1 MGTKLT
7 PIMDKDQDNSNLQ
20 PNAESSST
28 ELNTPPQEKD
38 PLVSEQLIEPDKED
52 HINKDSSVEEKGPD
66 GKSWSLFLALL
77 ITLGIGFYFY
87 THKQGDDF
95 FTTLPENLKK
105 LFLTA
110 PKIKKPLNNE
120 FKKTPFEPTQEVA
133 KKIEGASSL
142 DTQPKEMSAKS
153 PEEIEE
159 EEEEEEIT
167 NEFERS
173 SPNTQRKEIPTKSPG
188 EIVEPTQGPNP
199 FNKTTNENEKT
210 IDLLR
215 DEIQSLKSE
224 LKEKSSTL
232 QNFGIK
238 RPHISGGF
246 LAKESEEIAQQEEG
260 EPASE
265 TKTLPTTSS
274 PAKTKPLTQQ
284 NHSQKISPQR
294 SKEVQ
299 AYLDFIENTG
309 RKFIKLIKEGWA
321 GLQALLVN
329 FREKYLKGY

>member
-1 MGTKLT
+1 MAGTKLT

-28 ELNTPPQEKD
+28 EVNTPPQEKD

-133 KKIEGASSL
+133 KKIEGASSP
-142 DTQPKEMSAKS
+142 DTQPKEM
-153 PEEIEE
+153 
-159 EEEEEEIT
+159 
-167 NEFERS
+167 
-173 SPNTQRKEIPTKSPG
+173 PTKSPR

-246 LAKESEEIAQQEEG
+246 LAEESEEIAQQEEG

-274 PAKTKPLTQQ
+274 PAKTEPLTQQ

-309 RKFIKLIKEGWA
+309 RKFIALIKEGWA
-321 GLQALLVN
+321 RLQALVVALGEN
-329 FREKYLKGY
+329 I

>member
-1 MGTKLT
+1 LAGTKLT

-28 ELNTPPQEKD
+28 EVNTPPQEKD
-38 PLVSEQLIEPDKED
+38 PLVSEQPIDPDKED
-52 HINKDSSVEEKGPD
+52 RINKDSSVEEKGPR
-66 GKSWSLFLALL
+66 GKGWLLFLALL

-110 PKIKKPLNNE
+110 PKIKNTLDNE
-120 FKKTPFEPTQEVA
+120 FKKTPFEPTQEIA
-133 KKIEGASSL
+133 KKIEGASSP
-142 DTQPKEMSAKS
+142 DTQPKKMSAKS
-153 PEEIEE
+153 PEKIK
-159 EEEEEEIT
+159 EEEIT
-167 NEFERS
+167 KEFEIS
-173 SPNTQRKEIPTKSPG
+173 SPDTQREEMPTKSPG

-232 QNFGIK
+232 QNFRIK

-246 LAKESEEIAQQEEG
+246 LAEESEETAQREEG
-260 EPASE
+260 ESASE
-265 TKTLPTTSS
+265 TKTLPATSS
-274 PAKTKPLTQQ
+274 PAKTEPLIQQ
-284 NHSQKISPQR
+284 NHSQKISPRR

-299 AYLDFIENTG
+299 TYLDFIENTG
-309 RKFIKLIKEGWA
+309 RKFIELIKEGWA
-321 GLQALLVN
+321 RSQALIVD
-329 FREKYLKGY
+329 FRGKYLKRY

>member
-1 MGTKLT
+1 MAGTKLT

-28 ELNTPPQEKD
+28 EVNTPPQEKD
-38 PLVSEQLIEPDKED
+38 PLVSEQPIEPDKED
-52 HINKDSSVEEKGPD
+52 RINKDSSVEEKDPD
-66 GKSWSLFLALL
+66 GKSWPLFLALL

-110 PKIKKPLNNE
+110 PKIKNPLDNE

-159 EEEEEEIT
+159 EEIT

-173 SPNTQRKEIPTKSPG
+173 SPNTQRKEMPTKSPG
-188 EIVEPTQGPNP
+188 KIVEPTQGPNP

-215 DEIQSLKSE
+215 DEIQSLKSQ

-232 QNFGIK
+232 QNFRVK
-238 RPHISGGF
+238 KPHTSGGF
-246 LAKESEEIAQQEEG
+246 PAEESEETAQQEG
-260 EPASE
+260 ESTSG
-265 TKTLPTTSS
+265 TKTLPIISS
-274 PAKTKPLTQQ
+274 PAKTEPLTQQ
-284 NHSQKISPQR
+284 NHPQKISPQR

-309 RKFIKLIKEGWA
+309 RKFIELIKEGWA
-321 GLQALLVN
+321 RLQALIVD
-329 FREKYLKGY
+329 FRGKYLKRY

>member
-1 MGTKLT
+1 MAGTKLT

-28 ELNTPPQEKD
+28 EVNTPPQEKD
-38 PLVSEQLIEPDKED
+38 PLVSEQPIEPDKED
-52 HINKDSSVEEKGPD
+52 RINKDSSVEEKDPREKG
-66 GKSWSLFLALL
+66 WLLFLALL

-110 PKIKKPLNNE
+110 PKIKNPLDNE

-133 KKIEGASSL
+133 KKIEGASSP

-159 EEEEEEIT
+159 EEIT
-167 NEFERS
+167 KEFERS
-173 SPNTQRKEIPTKSPG
+173 SPSTQRKEMPTKSPG

-232 QNFGIK
+232 QNFRIK

-246 LAKESEEIAQQEEG
+246 LAEESEGTAQQEEG
-260 EPASE
+260 ESTSE
-265 TKTLPTTSS
+265 TKTLPIISS
-274 PAKTKPLTQQ
+274 PAKTEPLTQQ
-284 NHSQKISPQR
+284 NHPQKISPQR

-309 RKFIKLIKEGWA
+309 RKFIELIKEGWA
-321 GLQALLVN
+321 RSQALIID
-329 FREKYLKGY
+329 FRGNYLKRY

>member
-1 MGTKLT
+1 MAGTKLT

-52 HINKDSSVEEKGPD
+52 HINKDSSVGEKGPD

-77 ITLGIGFYFY
+77 ITLGIGSYFY

-110 PKIKKPLNNE
+110 PKIKNPLDNE
-120 FKKTPFEPTQEVA
+120 FEKTPFEPTQEVA
-133 KKIEGASSL
+133 KKIEGASSP
-142 DTQPKEMSAKS
+142 DTQPKEM
-153 PEEIEE
+153 
-159 EEEEEEIT
+159 
-167 NEFERS
+167 
-173 SPNTQRKEIPTKSPG
+173 PTKSPR

-199 FNKTTNENEKT
+199 FNKTINENEKT

-232 QNFGIK
+232 QNFRIK

-246 LAKESEEIAQQEEG
+246 LAEEPEETIQQEEG
-260 EPASE
+260 ESASE

-274 PAKTKPLTQQ
+274 PAKTEPLTQQ
-284 NHSQKISPQR
+284 NHPQKISPQR

-299 AYLDFIENTG
+299 AYLDFIENAG

-321 GLQALLVN
+321 RLQALIVD
-329 FREKYLKGY
+329 FRGKYLKRY

>member
-1 MGTKLT
+1 MAGTKLT
-7 PIMDKDQDNSNLQ
+7 PIMDKDQDNSSLQ

-66 GKSWSLFLALL
+66 GKSWPLFLALL

-110 PKIKKPLNNE
+110 PKIKNPLDNE
-120 FKKTPFEPTQEVA
+120 FEKTPFEPTQEVA
-133 KKIEGASSL
+133 KKIEGASSP
-142 DTQPKEMSAKS
+142 DTHPKEM
-153 PEEIEE
+153 
-159 EEEEEEIT
+159 
-167 NEFERS
+167 
-173 SPNTQRKEIPTKSPG
+173 PTKSPG
-188 EIVEPTQGPNP
+188 EIVEPTQGPNS
-199 FNKTTNENEKT
+199 FNKTINENEKT

-260 EPASE
+260 EPSSE

-274 PAKTKPLTQQ
+274 PAKTEPLTQQ

-329 FREKYLKGY
+329 FREKYFKGY

>member
-1 MGTKLT
+1 
-7 PIMDKDQDNSNLQ
+7 MDKDQDNSNLQ

-28 ELNTPPQEKD
+28 EVNTPPQEKD
-38 PLVSEQLIEPDKED
+38 PLVSEQPIEPDKED
-52 HINKDSSVEEKGPD
+52 RINKDSSVEEKDPD

-110 PKIKKPLNNE
+110 PKIKNPLDNE

-133 KKIEGASSL
+133 KKIAGASSL

-153 PEEIEE
+153 PEEI
-159 EEEEEEIT
+159 
-167 NEFERS
+167 
-173 SPNTQRKEIPTKSPG
+173 
-188 EIVEPTQGPNP
+188 VEPTQGPNP
-199 FNKTTNENEKT
+199 FNITINENEKT

-224 LKEKSSTL
+224 LKEKSATL
-232 QNFGIK
+232 QNFRTK

-246 LAKESEEIAQQEEG
+246 LAEKSEGTAQQEEG
-260 EPASE
+260 ESTSG
-265 TKTLPTTSS
+265 TKTLPITSS
-274 PAKTKPLTQQ
+274 PAKTEPLTQQ
-284 NHSQKISPQR
+284 NHPQKISPLR

>member
-1 MGTKLT
+1 MAGTKLT

-28 ELNTPPQEKD
+28 EVNTLPQEKD
-38 PLVSEQLIEPDKED
+38 PLVSEQPIEPDKED
-52 HINKDSSVEEKGPD
+52 RINKDSSVEEKDPD
-66 GKSWSLFLALL
+66 GKSWPLFLALL

-110 PKIKKPLNNE
+110 PKIKNPLDNE

-133 KKIEGASSL
+133 KKIEGTSSP
-142 DTQPKEMSAKS
+142 DTQPKEM
-153 PEEIEE
+153 
-159 EEEEEEIT
+159 
-167 NEFERS
+167 
-173 SPNTQRKEIPTKSPG
+173 PTKLPG

-215 DEIQSLKSE
+215 DEVQSLKSQ

-232 QNFGIK
+232 QNFRVK
-238 RPHISGGF
+238 KPHISGGF
-246 LAKESEEIAQQEEG
+246 PAEELEETAQQEG
-260 EPASE
+260 ESTSG
-265 TKTLPTTSS
+265 TKTLPITSS
-274 PAKTKPLTQQ
+274 PAKTEPLIQQ
-284 NHSQKISPQR
+284 NHPQKISPQR

-299 AYLDFIENTG
+299 AYLDFIENAG
-309 RKFIKLIKEGWA
+309 RKFIELIKEGRA
-321 GLQALLVN
+321 RLQALIVD
-329 FREKYLKGY
+329 FRGKYLKGY

>member
-1 MGTKLT
+1 VGTKLT

-66 GKSWSLFLALL
+66 GKSWPLFLALL

-133 KKIEGASSL
+133 KKIEGASSP
-142 DTQPKEMSAKS
+142 DTQPKEM
-153 PEEIEE
+153 
-159 EEEEEEIT
+159 
-167 NEFERS
+167 
-173 SPNTQRKEIPTKSPG
+173 PTKSPR

-199 FNKTTNENEKT
+199 FNKTINENEKT

-246 LAKESEEIAQQEEG
+246 LAEESEEIAQQEEG

-274 PAKTKPLTQQ
+274 PAKTEPLTQQ

-309 RKFIKLIKEGWA
+309 RKFIELIKEGWA
-321 GLQALLVN
+321 RLQALIVD
-329 FREKYLKGY
+329 FRGKYLKGY

>member
-1 MGTKLT
+1 
-7 PIMDKDQDNSNLQ
+7 MDKDQDNSNLQ

-110 PKIKKPLNNE
+110 PKIKKHLDNE

-133 KKIEGASSL
+133 KKIEGASSP
-142 DTQPKEMSAKS
+142 DTQPKEMLTKL
-153 PEEIEE
+153 PKEIEE
-159 EEEEEEIT
+159 EEIIK
-167 NEFERS
+167 EFERS
-173 SPNTQRKEIPTKSPG
+173 SPDTQRKEMPTKSPG

-199 FNKTTNENEKT
+199 FNKTINENEKT

-224 LKEKSSTL
+224 LKEKSATL
-232 QNFGIK
+232 QNFRTK
-238 RPHISGGF
+238 RPHISDGF
-246 LAKESEEIAQQEEG
+246 LAEESEETAQQEG
-260 EPASE
+260 ESTPG
-265 TKTLPTTSS
+265 TKTLPITSS
-274 PAKTKPLTQQ
+274 PAKTEPLTQQ
-284 NHSQKISPQR
+284 NHPQKISPQR

-309 RKFIKLIKEGWA
+309 RKFIELIKEGWA
-321 GLQALLVN
+321 RSQALIVD
-329 FREKYLKGY
+329 FREKYLKRY

>member
-1 MGTKLT
+1 MAGTKLT

-28 ELNTPPQEKD
+28 EVNTPPQEKD
-38 PLVSEQLIEPDKED
+38 PLVSEQPIEPDKED
-52 HINKDSSVEEKGPD
+52 RINKDSSVEEKDPD
-66 GKSWSLFLALL
+66 GKSWPLVLALL

-110 PKIKKPLNNE
+110 PKIKNPLDNE
-120 FKKTPFEPTQEVA
+120 FEKTPFEPTQEVA
-133 KKIEGASSL
+133 KKIEGASSP
-142 DTQPKEMSAKS
+142 DTQPKEMSIKS

-159 EEEEEEIT
+159 EEIIK
-167 NEFERS
+167 EFERS
-173 SPNTQRKEIPTKSPG
+173 SPDTQRKEAPTKSP
-188 EIVEPTQGPNP
+188 EKIVEPTQGPNP

-232 QNFGIK
+232 QNFRIK

-246 LAKESEEIAQQEEG
+246 LVEESEGTAQQEEG
-260 EPASE
+260 KSTSE
-265 TKTLPTTSS
+265 TKTLPATSS
-274 PAKTKPLTQQ
+274 PAKTEPLTQQ
-284 NHSQKISPQR
+284 NHPQKISPQR

-309 RKFIKLIKEGWA
+309 RKFIELIKEGWA
-321 GLQALLVN
+321 RLQALIVD
-329 FREKYLKGY
+329 FRGKYLKRY

>member
-1 MGTKLT
+1 MAGTKLT

-28 ELNTPPQEKD
+28 EVNTPPQEKD
-38 PLVSEQLIEPDKED
+38 PLVSEQPIESDKED
-52 HINKDSSVEEKGPD
+52 PINKDSSVQTKDPRGKG
-66 GKSWSLFLALL
+66 WLLFLALI
-77 ITLGIGFYFY
+77 ITLGTVFYFY
-87 THKQGDDF
+87 THKNGGYF

-110 PKIKKPLNNE
+110 PKIKNPLDNE
-120 FKKTPFEPTQEVA
+120 FEKTPFEPTQEVA

-159 EEEEEEIT
+159 EEIT

-173 SPNTQRKEIPTKSPG
+173 SPNTQRKEMPTKSPG
-188 EIVEPTQGPNP
+188 KIVEPTQGPNP

-246 LAKESEEIAQQEEG
+246 LAEESEEIAQQEEG

-274 PAKTKPLTQQ
+274 PAKTEPLTQQ

-309 RKFIKLIKEGWA
+309 RKFIELTKEGWA
-321 GLQALLVN
+321 RLQALIVD
-329 FREKYLKGY
+329 FRGKYLKRY

>member
-1 MGTKLT
+1 MAGTKLT

-28 ELNTPPQEKD
+28 EVNTPPQEKD
-38 PLVSEQLIEPDKED
+38 PLISEQLIEPDKED
-52 HINKDSSVEEKGPD
+52 HINKDSGVEEKGPD
-66 GKSWSLFLALL
+66 GKSWPLFLALL
-77 ITLGIGFYFY
+77 ITLGTGFYFY

-120 FKKTPFEPTQEVA
+120 FKKTPFEPTQEVT

-159 EEEEEEIT
+159 EEEKIT

-173 SPNTQRKEIPTKSPG
+173 SPNTQRKEMPTKSLG
-188 EIVEPTQGPNP
+188 GIVEPPQGPNP

-232 QNFGIK
+232 QNFRIK
-238 RPHISGGF
+238 RPHTSGD
-246 LAKESEEIAQQEEG
+246 LLIEESEGTAQQEEG
-260 EPASE
+260 GSISE
-265 TKTLPTTSS
+265 TKTLPIISS
-274 PAKTKPLTQQ
+274 PAKTEPLTQQ
-284 NHSQKISPQR
+284 NHPQKISPQR

-321 GLQALLVN
+321 RLQALIVD
-329 FREKYLKGY
+329 FRGKYLKGY

>member
-1 MGTKLT
+1 LAGTKLT

-28 ELNTPPQEKD
+28 EVNTPPQEKD
-38 PLVSEQLIEPDKED
+38 PLVSEQPIEPDKED
-52 HINKDSSVEEKGPD
+52 HINKDSNIEEKGPD

-87 THKQGDDF
+87 TQKQGDDF

-110 PKIKKPLNNE
+110 PKIKNPLDNE
-120 FKKTPFEPTQEVA
+120 FEKTPFEPTQEVA
-133 KKIEGASSL
+133 KKIEGASSP
-142 DTQPKEMSAKS
+142 DTQPKGM
-153 PEEIEE
+153 
-159 EEEEEEIT
+159 
-167 NEFERS
+167 
-173 SPNTQRKEIPTKSPG
+173 PTKSPG

-199 FNKTTNENEKT
+199 FNKTINENEKT

-232 QNFGIK
+232 QNFRIK

-246 LAKESEEIAQQEEG
+246 LVEESEGTAQQEEG
-260 EPASE
+260 KSTSE
-265 TKTLPTTSS
+265 TKTLPATSS
-274 PAKTKPLTQQ
+274 PAKTEPLTQQ
-284 NHSQKISPQR
+284 NHPQKISPLR

-309 RKFIKLIKEGWA
+309 RKFIELIKEGWA
-321 GLQALLVN
+321 RLQALIVD
-329 FREKYLKGY
+329 FRGKYLKGY

>member
-1 MGTKLT
+1 MAGTKLT

-28 ELNTPPQEKD
+28 EVNTPPQEKD
-38 PLVSEQLIEPDKED
+38 PLVSEQSIEPDKENR
-52 HINKDSSVEEKGPD
+52 INKDSSVEEKDPR
-66 GKSWSLFLALL
+66 GKGWLLFLALL

-110 PKIKKPLNNE
+110 PKIKNPLDDE
-120 FKKTPFEPTQEVA
+120 FEKTPFEPTQEVA
-133 KKIEGASSL
+133 KKIEGASSP
-142 DTQPKEMSAKS
+142 DTQPKEM
-153 PEEIEE
+153 
-159 EEEEEEIT
+159 
-167 NEFERS
+167 
-173 SPNTQRKEIPTKSPG
+173 PTKSPG
-188 EIVEPTQGPNP
+188 EIAEPTQGPNP
-199 FNKTTNENEKT
+199 FNKTINENEKT

-215 DEIQSLKSE
+215 DEIQSLKSQ

-232 QNFGIK
+232 QNFRVK
-238 RPHISGGF
+238 KPHISGSF
-246 LAKESEEIAQQEEG
+246 LAEEPEETIQQEEG
-260 EPASE
+260 ESASE

-274 PAKTKPLTQQ
+274 PAKTEPLTQQ
-284 NHSQKISPQR
+284 NHPQKISPQR

-309 RKFIKLIKEGWA
+309 RKFIELIKEGQA
-321 GLQALLVN
+321 RLQALIVD
-329 FREKYLKGY
+329 FRGKYLKGY

>member
-1 MGTKLT
+1 MAGTKLT

-28 ELNTPPQEKD
+28 EVNTPPQEKD
-38 PLVSEQLIEPDKED
+38 PLVSEQPIEPDKED
-52 HINKDSSVEEKGPD
+52 CINKDSSVEEKDPD
-66 GKSWSLFLALL
+66 GKSWPLVLALL

-110 PKIKKPLNNE
+110 PKIKNPLDNE
-120 FKKTPFEPTQEVA
+120 FEKTPFEPTQEVA
-133 KKIEGASSL
+133 KKIEGASSP
-142 DTQPKEMSAKS
+142 DTQPKEM
-153 PEEIEE
+153 
-159 EEEEEEIT
+159 
-167 NEFERS
+167 
-173 SPNTQRKEIPTKSPG
+173 PTKSPR

-199 FNKTTNENEKT
+199 FNKTINENEKT

-224 LKEKSSTL
+224 LKEKSATL
-232 QNFGIK
+232 QNFRTK
-238 RPHISGGF
+238 RPHISDGF
-246 LAKESEEIAQQEEG
+246 LAEESEGTAQQEEG
-260 EPASE
+260 ESTSE
-265 TKTLPTTSS
+265 TKTLPITSS
-274 PAKTKPLTQQ
+274 PAKTEPLTQQ
-284 NHSQKISPQR
+284 NHPQKISPQR

-309 RKFIKLIKEGWA
+309 RKFIELIKEGWA
-321 GLQALLVN
+321 RLQALIVD
-329 FREKYLKGY
+329 FRGKYLKRY

>member
-1 MGTKLT
+1 MAGTKLT

-28 ELNTPPQEKD
+28 EVNTPPQEKD
-38 PLVSEQLIEPDKED
+38 PLVSEQPIETDKEAR
-52 HINKDSSVEEKGPD
+52 INKDSSVEEKDPD
-66 GKSWSLFLALL
+66 RKSWPLFLALL

-110 PKIKKPLNNE
+110 PKIKNPLDNE
-120 FKKTPFEPTQEVA
+120 FEKTPFEPTQEVA
-133 KKIEGASSL
+133 KKIEGASSP
-142 DTQPKEMSAKS
+142 DTQPKEM
-153 PEEIEE
+153 
-159 EEEEEEIT
+159 
-167 NEFERS
+167 
-173 SPNTQRKEIPTKSPG
+173 PTKSPR

-215 DEIQSLKSE
+215 DEIQSLKSQ

-232 QNFGIK
+232 QNFRVK
-238 RPHISGGF
+238 KPHISGGF
-246 LAKESEEIAQQEEG
+246 PAEESEETAQQEG
-260 EPASE
+260 ESTSG
-265 TKTLPTTSS
+265 TKTLPITSS
-274 PAKTKPLTQQ
+274 PAKTEPLIQQ
-284 NHSQKISPQR
+284 NHPQKISPQR

-309 RKFIKLIKEGWA
+309 RKFIELIKEGWA
-321 GLQALLVN
+321 RLQALIVD
-329 FREKYLKGY
+329 FRGKYLKGY

>member
-1 MGTKLT
+1 MAGTKLT

-28 ELNTPPQEKD
+28 EVNTPPQEKD
-38 PLVSEQLIEPDKED
+38 PLVSEQPIEPDKED
-52 HINKDSSVEEKGPD
+52 HINKDSNIEEKGPD

-110 PKIKKPLNNE
+110 PKIKNPLDNE
-120 FKKTPFEPTQEVA
+120 FEKTPFEPTQEVA
-133 KKIEGASSL
+133 KKIEGASSP
-142 DTQPKEMSAKS
+142 DTQPKEIPTKS

-159 EEEEEEIT
+159 EEIIK
-167 NEFERS
+167 EFERS
-173 SPNTQRKEIPTKSPG
+173 SPDTQRKEMPTKSPG
-188 EIVEPTQGPNP
+188 EIAKPTQGPNP

-224 LKEKSSTL
+224 LREKSSTL
-232 QNFGIK
+232 QNFRIK

-246 LAKESEEIAQQEEG
+246 LAEESEKTAQQEEG
-260 EPASE
+260 ESTSE
-265 TKTLPTTSS
+265 TKTLPATSS
-274 PAKTKPLTQQ
+274 PAKTEPLTQQ
-284 NHSQKISPQR
+284 NQPQKISPQR

-299 AYLDFIENTG
+299 AYLDFIENAG
-309 RKFIKLIKEGWA
+309 RKFIELIKEGWA
-321 GLQALLVN
+321 RLQALIVD
-329 FREKYLKGY
+329 FRGKYLKRY

>member
-1 MGTKLT
+1 
-7 PIMDKDQDNSNLQ
+7 MDKDQDNSNLQ

-28 ELNTPPQEKD
+28 EVNTPPQEKD
-38 PLVSEQLIEPDKED
+38 PLVSEQPIEPDKED
-52 HINKDSSVEEKGPD
+52 RINKDSSVEKKGPG

-110 PKIKKPLNNE
+110 PKIKNPLDNE
-120 FKKTPFEPTQEVA
+120 FEKTPFEPTQEVA
-133 KKIEGASSL
+133 KKIEGASSP

-153 PEEIEE
+153 PEEI

-173 SPNTQRKEIPTKSPG
+173 SPNTQRKEMPTKSPG

-232 QNFGIK
+232 QNFRIK

-246 LAKESEEIAQQEEG
+246 LAEESGGTAQQEEG
-260 EPASE
+260 ESTSE
-265 TKTLPTTSS
+265 TKTLPITSS
-274 PAKTKPLTQQ
+274 PAKTEPLTQQ
-284 NHSQKISPQR
+284 NHPQKISPQR

-309 RKFIKLIKEGWA
+309 RKFIELIKEGWA
-321 GLQALLVN
+321 RLQALI
-329 FREKYLKGY
+329 

>member
-1 MGTKLT
+1 MAGTKLT

-20 PNAESSST
+20 PNAENSST
-28 ELNTPPQEKD
+28 EVNTLPQEKNL
-38 PLVSEQLIEPDKED
+38 LVSEQPIEPDKED
-52 HINKDSSVEEKGPD
+52 HINKDSSVEEKNPD

-110 PKIKKPLNNE
+110 PKIKNPLDNE
-120 FKKTPFEPTQEVA
+120 FEKTPFEPTQEVA
-133 KKIEGASSL
+133 KKIEGASSP
-142 DTQPKEMSAKS
+142 DTQPKEMSIKS

-159 EEEEEEIT
+159 EEIIK
-167 NEFERS
+167 EFERS
-173 SPNTQRKEIPTKSPG
+173 SPDTQRKEMPTKSPG
-188 EIVEPTQGPNP
+188 EIVEATQGPNP

-246 LAKESEEIAQQEEG
+246 LAEESEGTAQQEEG
-260 EPASE
+260 ESTSE

-274 PAKTKPLTQQ
+274 PAKIEPLTQQ
-284 NHSQKISPQR
+284 NHSQKISPQQ

-299 AYLDFIENTG
+299 AYLDFIENAG
-309 RKFIKLIKEGWA
+309 RKFIELIKEGWA
-321 GLQALLVN
+321 HLQALIVD
-329 FREKYLKGY
+329 FRGKYLKGY

>member
-1 MGTKLT
+1 MAGTKLT

-28 ELNTPPQEKD
+28 EVNTPPQEKD
-38 PLVSEQLIEPDKED
+38 PLVSEQPIDPDKD
-52 HINKDSSVEEKGPD
+52 ASINKDSSVEEKGPD

-153 PEEIEE
+153 PEKI
-159 EEEEEEIT
+159 EEEEIT
-167 NEFERS
+167 NMFE
-173 SPNTQRKEIPTKSPG
+173 
-188 EIVEPTQGPNP
+188 
-199 FNKTTNENEKT
+199 
-210 IDLLR
+210 
-215 DEIQSLKSE
+215 
-224 LKEKSSTL
+224 
-232 QNFGIK
+232 
-238 RPHISGGF
+238 
-246 LAKESEEIAQQEEG
+246 
-260 EPASE
+260 
-265 TKTLPTTSS
+265 
-274 PAKTKPLTQQ
+274 
-284 NHSQKISPQR
+284 
-294 SKEVQ
+294 
-299 AYLDFIENTG
+299 
-309 RKFIKLIKEGWA
+309 
-321 GLQALLVN
+321 
-329 FREKYLKGY
+329 

>member
-1 MGTKLT
+1 MAGTKLT

-28 ELNTPPQEKD
+28 EVNTPPQEKD
-38 PLVSEQLIEPDKED
+38 PLVSEQPIEPDKED
-52 HINKDSSVEEKGPD
+52 RINKDSSVEEKDPD
-66 GKSWSLFLALL
+66 RKSWPLFLALL

-142 DTQPKEMSAKS
+142 DTQRKEM
-153 PEEIEE
+153 
-159 EEEEEEIT
+159 
-167 NEFERS
+167 
-173 SPNTQRKEIPTKSPG
+173 PTKSPG
-188 EIVEPTQGPNP
+188 KIVEPTQGPNP

-246 LAKESEEIAQQEEG
+246 LAEESEEIAQQEEG

-274 PAKTKPLTQQ
+274 PAKTEPLTQQ

-309 RKFIKLIKEGWA
+309 RKFIELIKEGWA
-321 GLQALLVN
+321 RLQALIVD
-329 FREKYLKGY
+329 FRGKYLKGY

>member
-1 MGTKLT
+1 MAGTKLT

-28 ELNTPPQEKD
+28 EVNTPPQEKD
-38 PLVSEQLIEPDKED
+38 PLVSEQPIEPDKED
-52 HINKDSSVEEKGPD
+52 RINKDSSVEEKDSD
-66 GKSWSLFLALL
+66 GKSWPLFLALL

-110 PKIKKPLNNE
+110 PKIKKPLDNE
-120 FKKTPFEPTQEVA
+120 FEKTPFEPTQEAA
-133 KKIEGASSL
+133 KKIEGTSSP
-142 DTQPKEMSAKS
+142 DTQPKEM
-153 PEEIEE
+153 
-159 EEEEEEIT
+159 
-167 NEFERS
+167 
-173 SPNTQRKEIPTKSPG
+173 PTKSPR

-199 FNKTTNENEKT
+199 FNKTINENEKT

-232 QNFGIK
+232 QNFRIK
-238 RPHISGGF
+238 KPHISGGF
-246 LAKESEEIAQQEEG
+246 LAEESEETAQQEEG
-260 EPASE
+260 ESTSE

-274 PAKTKPLTQQ
+274 PAKTEPLTQQ
-284 NHSQKISPQR
+284 NHPQKISPQR

-309 RKFIKLIKEGWA
+309 RKFIELIKEGWA
-321 GLQALLVN
+321 RLQALIVD
-329 FREKYLKGY
+329 FRGKYLKRY